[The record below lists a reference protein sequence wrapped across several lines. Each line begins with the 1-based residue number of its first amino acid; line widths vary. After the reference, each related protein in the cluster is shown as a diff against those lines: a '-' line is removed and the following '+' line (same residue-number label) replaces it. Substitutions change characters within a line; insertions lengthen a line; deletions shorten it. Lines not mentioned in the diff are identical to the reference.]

1 MAEYEKISDT
11 EAEKTENLEKKTKIT
26 LDLLYRRK
34 TNLLAQLG
42 RIKQMIEDVDTDIV
56 ELKKLEIK
64 DVAEIATE
72 KEVI

>member
-34 TNLLAQLG
+34 TNLLARLG